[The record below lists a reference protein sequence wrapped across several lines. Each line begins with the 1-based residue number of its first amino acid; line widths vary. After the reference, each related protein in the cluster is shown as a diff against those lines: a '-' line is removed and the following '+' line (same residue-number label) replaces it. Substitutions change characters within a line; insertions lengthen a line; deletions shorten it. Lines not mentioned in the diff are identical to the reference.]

1 MWRGV
6 DGWESVERCGTLS
19 MLCGYVIYGNKEVI
33 AVHTDGQRRKVS
45 RTISWIPG
53 AETCICPLL

>member
-1 MWRGV
+1 MDGRVWRGV
-6 DGWESVERCGTLS
+6 
-19 MLCGYVIYGNKEVI
+19 GYVIYGNKEVV

-53 AETCICPLL
+53 AETCLCPLL

>member
-19 MLCGYVIYGNKEVI
+19 MLCGYVIYGNKEVV
-33 AVHTDGQRRKVS
+33 AVHTRWSEKEGVQNY
-45 RTISWIPG
+45 
-53 AETCICPLL
+53 LLDPWC